1 MSKRVQKVNGEF
13 LWYARAVDGT
23 LLTPLSALVAQQA
36 NPTTNTMK
44 RVKQFLDFVATQD
57 GIRRAQ

>member
-1 MSKRVQKVNGEF
+1 MSKIVQKVNGEF

>member
-44 RVKQFLDFVATQD
+44 WVKQFLDFVATQD
-57 GIRRAQ
+57 SISRTQ

>member
-57 GIRRAQ
+57 GISRAQ